1 MSRTIKNKLYKRKV
15 INRKKEKLEK
25 VLEKPKSLYISDF
38 C

>member
-1 MSRTIKNKLYKRKV
+1 MSKTIKKKPYKRKV

-25 VLEKPKSLYISDF
+25 VLEKKKDLYVSYF

>member
-25 VLEKPKSLYISDF
+25 VVAIPKNLYISYF

>member
-1 MSRTIKNKLYKRKV
+1 MSKTIKNKRTKPKR

-25 VLEKPKSLYISDF
+25 VLEKKKDLYVSYF